1 MEKNGDGKVT
11 SIWILGVMVSVVFAL
26 IGWTTNKTLDSID
39 KNITAVSLT
48 VSELKETVDESIK
61 IQNGHATQISL
72 LEREIERLKEE
83 LKKAER

>member
-1 MEKNGDGKVT
+1 MEKNGDGKVS

-72 LEREIERLKEE
+72 LEREIDRLKEE

>member
-39 KNITAVSLT
+39 KNITAVSAT
-48 VSELKETVDESIK
+48 VQELKETVDESIK

-72 LEREIERLKEE
+72 LEREIDRLKEE
-83 LKKAER
+83 LKKAEK